1 MSNKTELQTELS
13 ILDILVYG
21 QPVLQQKAQEIA
33 DINEEIINIAKH
45 MVYTMHSAPGLGLAA
60 PQVNQSIRLITVD
73 QSVGEKN
80 EDLFVLINPIIEER
94 EGILNMEE
102 GCLSLPEVN
111 ENVNRPARI
120 LLKGY
125 DLKGKELILEA
136 EGLLA
141 RIFCH
146 EIDHLDGRLLLD
158 HLSPLKQNL
167 LRKKLLKRFEN
178 NKH

>member
-1 MSNKTELQTELS
+1 MSNKADLQTELS

-33 DINEEIINIAKH
+33 DINEEVLNIAQH
-45 MVYTMHSAPGLGLAA
+45 MVFTMHSAPGLGLAA

-73 QSVGEKN
+73 QSVGEKS
-80 EDLFVLINPIIEER
+80 EDLFILINPKIIER
-94 EGILNMEE
+94 EGACSLEE
-102 GCLSLPEVN
+102 GCLSLPEIN
-111 ENVNRPARI
+111 ENVSRPERI

-125 DLKGKELILEA
+125 DLNGKELSLEA

-146 EIDHLDGRLLLD
+146 EVDHLDGKLLLD

-167 LRKKLLKRFEN
+167 LRKKLLKRFESQ
-178 NKH
+178 KH